1 MRTQWVASIL
11 TFAACVGVEHSAARE
26 ARQQGPSCLVT
37 TVDGDV
43 QGTDNGASCTFLG
56 VPFAAPPVGALRWK
70 PPQTAVPW
78 SPSVLA
84 ATTPSPSCPTVF
96 SGSPSGSEDCLK
108 LNVWVSDPP
117 PTQPAP
123 VIVWLHTGGFS
134 AASANFASHN
144 GRRLAEEQGVIVV
157 APSYRHGPFGFLAHA
172 ALADEDPTHP
182 STGNYGL
189 LDQRA
194 ALQWVRDNIEHF
206 GGDPWNVTIAGTSA
220 GGQSV
225 GLHLVS
231 PDSAPLFQRAIVQ
244 SAFPTLRTP
253 TLSEAEDRGQEFA
266 ARLGC
271 TDPSTLLPCMRL
283 KTRDEVL
290 IAGTQAMEQVV
301 EQPNRVHWRPIV
313 DGLVIPD
320 QPRTLFERHA
330 FHHVPLI
337 VGSNRDEGWGN
348 FITRS
353 FPMGVSAGQ
362 YESWV
367 SAEFGEDAAEVLA
380 AYPSAAYGSPM
391 EAMARVV
398 GDGQFTCEARRL
410 ARLVQGTG
418 KPVFLYSYQYQI
430 DDLSL
435 DHVIHG
441 VESNIVFGNNYVPP
455 QYASHAL
462 GESDLALFRTMS
474 EYWTTFAATGN
485 PNREPSRLER
495 WPAFTRPNELGRGP
509 DLSLILDAT
518 IRGAGR
524 PQEANCGFWERRF
537 LRPMTLDVP
546 ASMP

>member
-1 MRTQWVASIL
+1 MRSQWVASIL
-11 TFAACVGVEHSAARE
+11 TLAACVGVEHSAARE

-37 TVDGDV
+37 TVGGDV

-56 VPFAAPPVGALRWK
+56 VPFAAPPIGDFRWK
-70 PPQTAVPW
+70 PPQVAAPW
-78 SPSVLA
+78 PSVLA
-84 ATTPSPSCPTVF
+84 AKTPPPSCPNVNN
-96 SGSPSGSEDCLK
+96 GSPSGLEDCLK
-108 LNVWVSDPP
+108 LNIWVSDPP
-117 PTQPAP
+117 PTRPAP

-157 APSYRHGPFGFLAHA
+157 APNYRLGPLGFLAHP
-172 ALADEDPTHP
+172 ALANEDPGHP

-194 ALQWVRDNIEHF
+194 ALQWVRDNIAHF

-231 PDSAPLFQRAIVQ
+231 PGSAPFFQRAIVQ
-244 SAFPTLRTP
+244 SAFPTLRAS
-253 TLSEAEDRGQEFA
+253 TLAEAEAQGQAFA

-271 TDPSTLLPCMRL
+271 TDPSTLLTCMRL
-283 KTRDEVL
+283 QTKDQVL
-290 IAGTQAMEQVV
+290 IAGMQATEQVV

-320 QPRTLFERHA
+320 QPRTLFEQHA
-330 FHHVPLI
+330 FNDVPLI
-337 VGSNRDEGWGN
+337 VGSNRDEGWGS

-353 FPMGVSAGQ
+353 FSMGVSASQ
-362 YESWV
+362 YESWI
-367 SAEFGEDAAEVLA
+367 SAEFGDDAADVLA
-380 AYPSAAYGSPM
+380 AYPSGAYTSPM
-391 EAMARVV
+391 EAMARVI

-430 DDLSL
+430 DDLSV

-441 VESNIVFGNNYVPP
+441 VESNIVFGNNYVPQ
-455 QYASHAL
+455 QYPNHPL
-462 GESDLALFRTMS
+462 GESDLALFRAMS
-474 EYWTTFAATGN
+474 EYWTTFAAQGN
-485 PNREPSRLER
+485 PNREPSGLVR

-518 IRGAGR
+518 IRGAER
-524 PQEANCGFWERRF
+524 PQEANCEFWEPRF

>member
-1 MRTQWVASIL
+1 MRSQWVASIL
-11 TFAACVGVEHSAARE
+11 AFAACVGVEHSAARE
-26 ARQQGPSCLVT
+26 ARQQGRSCLVT
-37 TVDGDV
+37 TVGGDV
-43 QGTDNGASCTFLG
+43 EGTDNGASCTFLG
-56 VPFAAPPVGALRWK
+56 VPFAAPPIGDLRWK
-70 PPQTAVPW
+70 PPQAAAPW

-84 ATTPSPSCPTVF
+84 ATAPPPTCPTVF
-96 SGSPSGSEDCLK
+96 TGSPTGVEDCLK
-108 LNVWVSDPP
+108 LNLWVSDPP

-144 GRRLAEEQGVIVV
+144 GRRLVEEQGVIVV
-157 APSYRHGPFGFLAHA
+157 APNYRHGPFGFLAHP
-172 ALADEDPTHP
+172 ALANEDPSHP

-194 ALQWVRDNIEHF
+194 ALQWVRDNIGQF

-220 GGQSV
+220 GGQSA

-231 PDSAPLFQRAIVQ
+231 PGSAPFFHRAIVQ

-253 TLSEAEDRGQEFA
+253 TRAEAEAQGHVFA

-271 TDPSTLLPCMRL
+271 TDPSTLLPCLRT
-283 KTRDEVL
+283 KTRNEVL

-320 QPRTLFERHA
+320 QPRALFEQHA
-330 FHHVPLI
+330 FNHVPLI

-353 FPMGVSAGQ
+353 FSMGVSAAQ
-362 YESWV
+362 YESWI
-367 SAEFGEDAAEVLA
+367 SAEFGDDAADVLA
-380 AYPSAAYGSPM
+380 AYPSGAYASPM

-430 DDLSL
+430 DDLSV

-455 QYASHAL
+455 QYASHTL

-474 EYWTTFAATGN
+474 EYWTTFAAQGN
-485 PNREPSRLER
+485 PNREPSRLVR
-495 WPAFTRPNELGRGP
+495 WPAFTRPNELGGGP
-509 DLSLILDAT
+509 DFSLILDV
-518 IRGAGR
+518 IVRGGER
-524 PQEANCGFWERRF
+524 PQEANCEFWEPRF